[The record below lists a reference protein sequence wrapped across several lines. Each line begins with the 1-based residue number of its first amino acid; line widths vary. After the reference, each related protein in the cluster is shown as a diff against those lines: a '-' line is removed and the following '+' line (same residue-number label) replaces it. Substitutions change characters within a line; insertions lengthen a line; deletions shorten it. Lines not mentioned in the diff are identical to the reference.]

1 MSADKIMTIHVSA
14 EVEAKLLRLAERTSR
29 SKEHLVTE
37 AVSAFV
43 EQEQRTIENI
53 EKGLRDVAT
62 GDIVDHD
69 AAMAELHAVIDAA
82 EARRS

>member
-29 SKEHLVTE
+29 SKEHLATE

-43 EQEQRTIENI
+43 EQEQRTIDNI
-53 EKGLRDVAT
+53 EKG
-62 GDIVDHD
+62 
-69 AAMAELHAVIDAA
+69 
-82 EARRS
+82 

>member
-14 EVEAKLLRLAERTSR
+14 EVEAKLVRLAERTSR
-29 SKEHLVTE
+29 SKEHLATE

-43 EQEQRTIENI
+43 EQEQRTIETI
-53 EKGLRDVAT
+53 EKGLRDVGA
-62 GDIVDHD
+62 GHVVDHD
-69 AAMAELHAVIDAA
+69 AAMAELHAVIEAA

>member
-29 SKEHLVTE
+29 SKEHLATE

-43 EQEQRTIENI
+43 EQEQRTIDNI

-62 GDIVDHD
+62 GHVVDHD
-69 AAMAELHAVIDAA
+69 AAMAELHDVIDAA

>member
-14 EVEAKLLRLAERTSR
+14 EVEAKLLRLAERTNL
-29 SKEHLVTE
+29 SKEHLATE
-37 AVSAFV
+37 AVSTFV
-43 EQEQRTIENI
+43 EQEQRTIDNI
-53 EKGLRDVAT
+53 EKGLRDVAA
-62 GDIVDHD
+62 GHVVDHD